1 MVSMNYVF
9 QWGEA
14 FRELPYLLGG
24 AWITLTLSFLG
35 FWSGCAIGL
44 FGGLA
49 KTYGPRWLVRLVN
62 VYVVFFTNTP
72 GLVTA
77 FFIFFGLPE
86 FGIVLP
92 PYQVMLLNIAL
103 NSGAYMTEIMR
114 GGFISVRQTELDA
127 ALAMGFSLMQSL
139 RHVIIPHIAKVLFA
153 PLSNWYIWV
162 ILGTATASIFGVEE
176 LTGRAFNAASD
187 TFRSIEIYIIVA
199 CLYVVITIVAST
211 LLALFGRWVLRVRVK
226 VF

>member
-1 MVSMNYVF
+1 MEYTF
-9 QWGEA
+9 QWREA
-14 FRELPYLLGG
+14 FEQLPYLMGG
-24 AWITLTLSFLG
+24 AWITLHLSFLG
-35 FWSGCAIGL
+35 FWAGCTIGL

-49 KTYGPRWLVRLVN
+49 KTYGPPWLVRLVN

-103 NSGAYMTEIMR
+103 NAGAYITEIMR
-114 GGFISVRQTELDA
+114 GGFLSVRQTELA
-127 ALAMGFSLMQSL
+127 AASVMGFSMLQSL
-139 RHVIIPHIAKVLFA
+139 RYVIVPHIAKVLFA
-153 PLSNWYIWV
+153 PLSNWYIW
-162 ILGTATASIFGVEE
+162 IIMGTAAASIFGVEE

-199 CLYVVITIVAST
+199 CMYVAITILASAV
-211 LLALFGRWVLRVRVK
+211 LAVIGYKLFRVRVK